1 MLGPLDDTLWHQ
13 LPTTFDHVGTSD
25 PRFFDRYW
33 FAIYDP
39 AGSAALQAT
48 LGVYSNMDV
57 VDGGVVAVRGE
68 RQYNLRV
75 SRALRP
81 RFEAE
86 VGPLRIEPLAPLARL
101 RISLARE
108 RRTTPEPRMACELE
122 FEAILPPEEERPHF
136 ERSRGRVAQE
146 YQRFN
151 QVGAVSGWLELE
163 GERIPVQRWWSAR
176 DHSWGVRPGIGI
188 PEPFTGPA
196 AAPDQTGTLFFF
208 LFFSTDALAG
218 HVQIAERGAQR
229 TYLTGLIR
237 ERAHPER
244 ERSVRDAR
252 LSFELVPGT
261 RRFASVRLELV
272 LDDGRPLRLDVQPQ
286 GNSIAMPG
294 LGYGGWNDARGL
306 GAWRG
311 AYHEEGEIWYVDHPT
326 DVRLADGRI
335 ERPIHRI
342 APVRVASD
350 LGARDAGTGSLTFIA
365 LGRLPQYELGG

>member
-39 AGSAALQAT
+39 AGSAALQVT

-57 VDGGVVAVRGE
+57 VDGGAVAVRGT

-86 VGPLRIEPLAPLARL
+86 VGPLRIEPQVPLERL
-101 RISLARE
+101 RISLSRE
-108 RRTTPEPRMACELE
+108 RRTRAEPRMACELE
-122 FEAILPPEEERPHF
+122 FQAILPPEEERAHF
-136 ERSRGRVAQE
+136 ERARGRVVQE

-151 QVGAVSGWLELE
+151 QVGLVSGWLELD
-163 GERIPVQRWWSAR
+163 GERSRLERWWSAR

-188 PEPFTGPA
+188 SEPITGPA
-196 AAPDQTGTLFFF
+196 PVPDQAGTLFLF
-208 LFFSTDALAG
+208 LFFSTAALAG
-218 HVQIAERGAQR
+218 HVQIAERGTQR

-237 ERAHPER
+237 ERAHPQR
-244 ERSVRDAR
+244 ERSVRDAK
-252 LSFELVPGT
+252 LSFALVPGT
-261 RRFASVRLELV
+261 RRFSSANLELV
-272 LDDGRPLRLDVQPQ
+272 LDDGRGLRLELEPQ
-286 GNSIAMPG
+286 GNAIAMPG
-294 LGYGGWNDARGL
+294 LGYGGWNDGKGL

-311 AYHEEGEIWYVDHPT
+311 AYHEEGEIWMLEHPA
-326 DVRLADGRI
+326 DVRLPDGRV
-335 ERPIHRI
+335 ERPVHRI

-350 LGARDAGTGSLTFIA
+350 LGARDTGTGSLTFIA
-365 LGRLPQYELGG
+365 LGRLPQYGLED

>member
-1 MLGPLDDTLWHQ
+1 MLGPLDDSLWHQ

-57 VDGGVVAVRGE
+57 ADGGVVAVHGA
-68 RQYNLRV
+68 QQHNLRV

-86 VGPLRIEPLAPLARL
+86 VGPLRIEPQLPLERL
-101 RISLARE
+101 RIALGLE
-108 RRTTPEPRMACELE
+108 PRTTREPRIACDLV
-122 FEAILPPEEERPHF
+122 FEAILPPEEEQPHF
-136 ERSRGRVAQE
+136 ERARGRVVQD

-151 QVGAVSGWLELE
+151 QVGTASGWLELD
-163 GERIPVQRWWSAR
+163 GERIAVERWWSAR

-188 PEPFTGPA
+188 AEPTTGPA
-196 AAPDQTGTLFFF
+196 PAPAQAGTLFLF

-218 HVQIAERGAQR
+218 HVQIAERGAER

-237 ERAHPER
+237 ERRAPGR
-244 ERSVRDAR
+244 ERRVREAR
-252 LSFELVPGT
+252 LAFELFPGT
-261 RRFASVRLELV
+261 RRFRSARLALR
-272 LDDGRPLRLDVQPQ
+272 LDDGTPLALEARPR
-286 GNSIAMPG
+286 GNAIAMPG

-311 AYHEEGEIWYVDHPT
+311 AYHEEGEIWGVDHPA
-326 DVRLADGRI
+326 DVVLPDGRI
-335 ERPIHRI
+335 ERPVHRI
-342 APVRVASD
+342 APVSVSSDSAS
-350 LGARDAGTGSLTFIA
+350 GDAGSGSLTFIA
-365 LGRLPQYELGG
+365 LGRLPQYGLE